1 MASEKQVAANRR
13 NATKSSGPRT
23 KSGKARSSRN
33 ALNHGLSAEQVVI
46 FDEDPAAFEAL
57 RGDLYAHFQ
66 PSDPVDEALVEQ
78 VAACRWRLRRV
89 PEIEAGIFEH
99 YLHHHSECRARMRKY
114 DDIGNVEEMQA
125 KDRQEEPRAVL
136 GKVFSS
142 AERSLGSLTRIAGA
156 IESSMYRAIRELE
169 RMNAERHD
177 ATTDD
182 AVIDVEAD
190 EVEPAKPLLIQS

>member
-1 MASEKQVAANRR
+1 MASDKRIAANRR
-13 NATKSSGPRT
+13 NAQRSTGPRS
-23 KSGKARSSRN
+23 KSGKTRSGRN
-33 ALNHGLSAEQVVI
+33 ALKHGLSAQQVVI
-46 FDEDPAAFEAL
+46 FGEDPAAFESL
-57 RGDLYAHFQ
+57 RHDLYAHFQ
-66 PSDPVDEALVEQ
+66 PTDPVEEALVEQ

-125 KDRQEEPRAVL
+125 KDRQEEPRPVL

-156 IESSMYRAIRELE
+156 IENSMYRAIRELE
-169 RMNAERHD
+169 RMNAERQD